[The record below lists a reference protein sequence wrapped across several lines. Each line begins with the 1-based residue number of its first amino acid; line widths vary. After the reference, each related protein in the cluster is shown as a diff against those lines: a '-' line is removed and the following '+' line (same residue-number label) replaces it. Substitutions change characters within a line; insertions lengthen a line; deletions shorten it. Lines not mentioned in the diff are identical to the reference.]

1 MTRFQNKES
10 FFISATLRLCALL
23 MLIPFVAYA
32 AEPTV
37 AIGETRRLEFQVL
50 PTETEGDV
58 KEQIQAGLKRVQ
70 LPIVHLRIFVVG
82 SFQLGHARETVEAIF
97 KSRRQP
103 LPALTIVGVGAL
115 PQPNAKVSME
125 VVLTGKA
132 NSNPNGLAFASGMAG
147 SDPNPAA
154 RLFPLAEKA
163 VRDLNS
169 LHKTAAVESSDVLR
183 VTCLMSGL
191 NDISAIQ
198 SHFKTSFP
206 KASLNFV
213 QLQRTAKSAVIE
225 CESVSRLRQAQPE
238 PFRWLM
244 SEDIPKS
251 PNFSHVA
258 LLSTSQLAFTGL
270 ELAIGDDEAASRAAF
285 AKLAE
290 RLESV
295 GASIKQVA
303 MSSLYPTSQS
313 AADIIRKTRFDFYDR
328 AHPPASTMLLF
339 ETLPYASSIAVDAV
353 APIPNK
359 KK

>member
-1 MTRFQNKES
+1 MRYL
-10 FFISATLRLCALL
+10 FFLLTLCALT
-23 MLIPFVAYA
+23 ANA
-32 AEPTV
+32 AEPTP
-37 AIGETRRLEFQVL
+37 AIAETRRLEFQVL
-50 PTETEGDV
+50 PAESEGDV
-58 KEQIQAGLKRVQ
+58 KQQIQAGLKRVQ
-70 LPIVHLRIFVVG
+70 LPIVHLRIFVAG
-82 SFQLGHARETVEAIF
+82 FYQLGHARETVEAIF
-97 KSRRQP
+97 KARRQP
-103 LPALTIVGVGAL
+103 LPALTIIGVGAL
-115 PQPNAKVSME
+115 PQPGAKVSME
-125 VVLTGKA
+125 VALTGKA

-147 SDPNPAA
+147 SDPNPDA

-169 LHKTAAVESSDVLR
+169 VHRVAAIEANDVQR

-191 NDISAIQ
+191 NDLAAIQ
-198 SHFKTSFP
+198 SHFKTAFP
-206 KASLNFV
+206 KAALNFV
-213 QLQRTAKSAVIE
+213 QLQNAAKSSVIE
-225 CESVSRLRQAQPE
+225 CESVSRLRQSQPE
-238 PFRWLM
+238 PIRWLM

-258 LLSTSQLAFTGL
+258 LVATAQLAFSGL
-270 ELAIGDDEAASRAAF
+270 ELAIGDDDAASRAAF

-313 AADIIRKTRFDFYDR
+313 AADTIRKTRFDFYDR

-339 ETLPYASSIAVDAV
+339 ETLPYASSIAVDVV